1 MAKQISENEGG
12 PFTSFYKANLHHAAK
27 GDKYHE
33 WFEKHPEDL
42 DRNLNIYDIGHKGK
56 TSLYAQDSDE
66 KKSKTA
72 KSYRPTMRQTIK
84 ARNESRQLIRIT
96 EEDLNKM
103 VENSVRRALKEG
115 NINEYGF
122 KDGMKDLGKFAL
134 AGGIGT
140 AALATDNPLSRGID
154 RQFADQE
161 QMGRASQVDR
171 DEMERNRYLDGLE
184 KDGIDTKTIS
194 WNDANQFEN
203 KIVSKAITES
213 INNFVN
219 DVIKKSEE

>member
-1 MAKQISENEGG
+1 MAK
-12 PFTSFYKANLHHAAK
+12 
-27 GDKYHE
+27 
-33 WFEKHPEDL
+33 
-42 DRNLNIYDIGHKGK
+42 
-56 TSLYAQDSDE
+56 
-66 KKSKTA
+66 
-72 KSYRPTMRQTIK
+72 
-84 ARNESRQLIRIT
+84 QLIRIT

-194 WNDANQFEN
+194 WNDANQFES
-203 KIVSKAITES
+203 KIVNKAITES
-213 INNFVN
+213 INDFVN
-219 DVIKKSEE
+219 NVVEHAENTHSKYMVCIKKDGKYMPLGSI

>member
-1 MAKQISENEGG
+1 MAK
-12 PFTSFYKANLHHAAK
+12 
-27 GDKYHE
+27 
-33 WFEKHPEDL
+33 
-42 DRNLNIYDIGHKGK
+42 
-56 TSLYAQDSDE
+56 
-66 KKSKTA
+66 
-72 KSYRPTMRQTIK
+72 
-84 ARNESRQLIRIT
+84 QLIRIT

-122 KDGMKDLGKFAL
+122 RDGMKDLGKFGL
-134 AGGIGT
+134 AAGLGT
-140 AALATDNPLSRGID
+140 AAMVTDNPLSRGID

-219 DVIKKSEE
+219 DVMKKSEE